1 MRVPIA
7 YNRRVGIASIFQ
19 IVEAQKYTSNSREF
33 PYDFSLA
40 MVWANVEVHLAVF
53 TSKPLP
59 QTPINYH

>member
-1 MRVPIA
+1 MSLPIA
-7 YNRRVGIASIFQ
+7 YTLRVGIASIFQ

-53 TSKPLP
+53 TSKHPRLLL
-59 QTPINYH
+59 